1 MYYYKIFSI
10 LEEDGNRRHTFG
22 GEVKNFVSEEDPMTR
37 MSLDAGK
44 RARRRRRNRSPIFQK
59 SLSDLPE
66 AAVVEVDIENG
77 RLMPKLEEVVSE
89 AEQNEKLA
97 SERSN
102 VVLAG
107 RTIEDCKTDLPQEE
121 INSKSAGYLEE
132 KCQKATVND
141 EAKFNDFSSANSSQA
156 SSTNDS
162 VTNTNRRRRRRE
174 KALSQSFL
182 QNNKATISEVARKA
196 DSSKAEL
203 KTTELHVN
211 KDTLHTGSTAKKNSN
226 LDDFK
231 NKNIVTENSSAANI
245 SEDKTSMGVDKTE
258 SIKDAKEH
266 TEENNRSEE
275 DLAKSDEVLIIETE
289 RKDKRSNSIMSIA
302 NKTMSNKAV
311 KSVRS
316 VVKKVASVAS
326 GSSKISSTHK
336 KYKVQYKT
344 GIPKSTQ
351 LSPRSQSFNHKSV
364 KQPTANRNETLKSK
378 IPMSSNSKN
387 NENNSRLNSPVS
399 KPKVLVNSKKL
410 NNSKVVSPR
419 LNKANTNS
427 SSNERIKTPTYTSR
441 NRSAINS
448 KSNPKNTSLNN
459 PNKNIRNTN
468 GSKKSLTTLNKT
480 KNEQLSNG
488 VSTSNKSP
496 LKDNLTIPLKESMK
510 ETDLSV
516 PEKST
521 SKIRTPTK
529 SFALRK
535 TTSSVTLCSQSSA
548 SSSVM
553 MSPTPKKRPTQRMN
567 RAAKLRME
575 QKAKK
580 S

>member
-1 MYYYKIFSI
+1 
-10 LEEDGNRRHTFG
+10 
-22 GEVKNFVSEEDPMTR
+22 

-141 EAKFNDFSSANSSQA
+141 EAKFNDFSSASSSQA

-203 KTTELHVN
+203 KTTEVHVN
-211 KDTLHTGSTAKKNSN
+211 KDTLHTGSLAKKNSN
-226 LDDFK
+226 LDEVQ
-231 NKNIVTENSSAANI
+231 NIVTENSSAANI

-387 NENNSRLNSPVS
+387 NENISRLNSRVS

-496 LKDNLTIPLKESMK
+496 LKDNLTIPLKESIK
-510 ETDLSV
+510 ETDLSL
-516 PEKST
+516 PEKTT

>member
-1 MYYYKIFSI
+1 M
-10 LEEDGNRRHTFG
+10 
-22 GEVKNFVSEEDPMTR
+22 KNFVSAEDPMTR

-77 RLMPKLEEVVSE
+77 LLANLEEVADEV
-89 AEQNEKLA
+89 EQNKKLA

-102 VVLAG
+102 AVLAG
-107 RTIEDCKTDLPQEE
+107 RTTEDSQIELPQEI
-121 INSKSAGYLEE
+121 INNKSAELLKG
-132 KCQKATVND
+132 KCQKATAND
-141 EAKFNDFSSANSSQA
+141 ETLKSNSCSSTNYSQA
-156 SSTNDS
+156 SSNNDS
-162 VTNTNRRRRRRE
+162 GANTNRRRRRRE

-182 QNNKATISEVARKA
+182 QNNKATISDLTEKV
-196 DSSKAEL
+196 DSSEAEL
-203 KTTELHVN
+203 KTPELDVN
-211 KDTLHTGSTAKKNSN
+211 KDSLDTGSTAEKISN

-231 NKNIVTENSSAANI
+231 NKNIVTEKLLTTNI
-245 SEDKTSMGVDKTE
+245 SENNVNMDVGKIE
-258 SIKDAKEH
+258 SIKDAKDL
-266 TEENNRSEE
+266 TKENNRSEE
-275 DLAKSDEVLIIETE
+275 DLTKSDEVLIIETE

-326 GSSKISSTHK
+326 GSSKISSTQK

-344 GIPKSTQ
+344 GIPKSTK
-351 LSPRSQSFNHKSV
+351 LSPRSQSLNQKSV
-364 KQPTANRNETLKSK
+364 KQPTATRNETLKSK
-378 IPMSSNSKN
+378 IPMSFNSKN
-387 NENNSRLNSPVS
+387 NESSSRLNSPVS
-399 KPKVLVNSKKL
+399 KPNVLVNNKKV

-419 LNKANTNS
+419 LSKANTNITS
-427 SSNERIKTPTYTSR
+427 KERIKSPTYMSR
-441 NRSAINS
+441 TRPATYSYSDS
-448 KSNPKNTSLNN
+448 KSTSLNN
-459 PNKNIRNTN
+459 SKKNIRNTTA
-468 GSKKSLTTLNKT
+468 SKKPLTTSYKT
-480 KNEQLSNG
+480 KNEKLSNG
-488 VSTSNKSP
+488 ISTSNKST
-496 LKDNLTIPLKESMK
+496 LKNNLTIPLKESMK
-510 ETDLSV
+510 ETDLST
-516 PEKST
+516 PEKNT
-521 SKIRTPTK
+521 SKMRTPTK

-548 SSSVM
+548 SSSVL

-580 S
+580 G